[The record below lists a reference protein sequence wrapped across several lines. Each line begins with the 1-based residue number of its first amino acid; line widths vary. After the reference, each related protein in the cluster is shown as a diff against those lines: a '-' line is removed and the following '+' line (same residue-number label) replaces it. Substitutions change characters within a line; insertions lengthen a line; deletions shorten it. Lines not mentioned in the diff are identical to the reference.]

1 MDSVLDMK
9 ILTELC
15 YLAAPYYTPEQYAFN
30 QRLAKLMRAYNYPL
44 FMPQELLEALERG
57 EHPFPETSYEEVQEQ
72 SPRSL
77 LASISMDMLNRAN
90 LVVAVYHG
98 KEFEPATAFEA
109 GYAIA
114 RRTNV
119 IAVCSPVA
127 DESVNDSG
135 GDTCM
140 SRLETPHLCSRVVMA
155 PYDDESFPDRLIP
168 ILNRYF
174 VPHRL

>member
-1 MDSVLDMK
+1 MNMK

-15 YLAAPYYTPEQYAFN
+15 YLAAPYHTPEQRAFN

-98 KEFEPATAFEA
+98 NEFEPATAFEA

-119 IAVCSPVA
+119 VAVCSPLSA
-127 DESVNDSG
+127 EEETAVNCG

-140 SRLETPHLCSRVVMA
+140 SRLETPHLCSQVVMA

>member
-1 MDSVLDMK
+1 MK

-15 YLAAPYYTPEQYAFN
+15 YLAAPYNTPEERAFN
-30 QRLAKLMRAYNYPL
+30 VRLAELMRAYNYPL
-44 FMPQELLEALERG
+44 FMPQELLEAIERG
-57 EHPFPETSYEEVQEQ
+57 EHPFPESSYEEVQEQ
-72 SPRSL
+72 SPRRL

-98 KEFEPATAFEA
+98 EEFDPAAAFEA
-109 GYAIA
+109 GYAIG

-119 IAVCSPVA
+119 VAVRSPLP
-127 DESVNDSG
+127 DEPLYG
-135 GDTCM
+135 GMNEPEGCM
-140 SRLETPHLCSRVVMA
+140 ARLATPHLCSRVVFA
-155 PYDDESFPDRLIP
+155 PYEEESFPDRLIP